1 MAKKTFRPYDPQ
13 APVAL
18 PGDLRQYV
26 PADHQVFLLEDLVET
41 LDLSPI
47 TSVYEQGD
55 GRGQPPYHP
64 VLLTKLLV
72 YAYCEGESSS
82 RRIMRKTYEDIT
94 YRVLCVDQ
102 HPDFRTISDFRER
115 HLVAF
120 LGVFKDTVRLA
131 KELGQVRLEHV
142 AQDGSKILANAS
154 KHKAMSYERMA
165 QTEARLGREIEA
177 ILLAARETDAA
188 EDARY
193 GREARGDELPTAL
206 QHEVDFRQARRAR
219 IKAAHAAVEAR
230 AAAEAAAQ
238 EPADLDRHA
247 PPHLLPPEPPD
258 DPVVPSSPA
267 TLHLVS
273 SAPEPAAPAS
283 VPPAVVPDAKTQYCF
298 TDPES
303 RIMPSSQGFVQA
315 YNAQAAVDHY
325 RQIIVAC
332 DVTDDP
338 TDPRQL
344 RPILD
349 QVRANTGS
357 VPDQYS
363 ADSGYWSEDN
373 VASLDTR
380 GIEASIPPPRPA
392 RRAGQ
397 QEPPTRYTNPV
408 KARMAAKLAT
418 PTGAR
423 RYSLRK
429 ETAEPVFG
437 QIKAGRGLRRFFS
450 RGLAKVRGEWA
461 LWCLTHNLRKLATLW
476 RNGCL
481 AGAAALTTHALGWAD
496 AHTRAVG
503 DLVPPPTTTIHCCS
517 AAIRRA
523 VQLSQTGS

>member
-1 MAKKTFRPYDPQ
+1 MAKKTYRPYDPQ
-13 APVAL
+13 APVEL
-18 PGDLRQYV
+18 PGDLRQYL
-26 PADHQVFLLEDLVET
+26 PADHQVFLLEDLVES
-41 LDLSPI
+41 LDLTPI

-82 RRIMRKTYEDIT
+82 RRIMRKTYEDIA

-115 HLVAF
+115 HLGAF
-120 LGVFKDTVRLA
+120 LVVFKDTVRLA
-131 KELGQVRLEHV
+131 QALGQVRLEHV

-154 KHKAMSYERMA
+154 KHKAMSYERMG

-177 ILLAARETDAA
+177 ILTAARETDAA

-193 GREARGDELPTAL
+193 GREASGDELPAAL
-206 QHEVDFRQARRAR
+206 QAEVDFRQARRAR
-219 IKAAHAAVEAR
+219 IKAAQAALEAR
-230 AAAEAAAQ
+230 AAAEAAAH
-238 EPADLDRHA
+238 EPADPDRREL
-247 PPHLLPPEPPD
+247 PHLLLPAPPD
-258 DPVVPSSPA
+258 DPPVPSSPA
-267 TLHLVS
+267 TLTIVPSPPVLESV
-273 SAPEPAAPAS
+273 APVPALPG
-283 VPPAVVPDAKTQYCF
+283 VLPDATMQYCF
-298 TDPES
+298 TDPAS

-315 YNAQAAVDHY
+315 YNGQVAVDHY

-344 RPILD
+344 RPMLD
-349 QVRANTGS
+349 HVRANTGS
-357 VPDQYS
+357 VPGEYS

-373 VASLDTR
+373 VSCLESR
-380 GIEASIPPPRPA
+380 GIDAYIPPPRPA

-397 QEPPTRYTNPV
+397 EAAPPDHTNPV

-418 PTGAR
+418 PAAAK

-437 QIKAGRGLRRFFS
+437 QMKDGRGLRRFRT
-450 RGLAKVRGEWA
+450 RGMVKVRGEWA

-476 RNGCL
+476 RDGCL
-481 AGAAALTTHALGWAD
+481 AGAAALTAHTLDWAD
-496 AHTRAVG
+496 AHMSAVC
-503 DLVPPPTTTIHCCS
+503 DLLLPPDRSNPW
-517 AAIRRA
+517 R
-523 VQLSQTGS
+523 LSRYPPRCAT